1 MKDAYRDGFDYGC
14 VWSYNDFI
22 SNQPMTNKEQL
33 HQNFLKDFKELLE
46 KYDAIFQVSDIIDG
60 CVPSIVFPSYYDYE
74 NDRLAREYSILEIP
88 NYINSHQ

>member
-1 MKDAYRDGFDYGC
+1 
-14 VWSYNDFI
+14 
-22 SNQPMTNKEQL
+22 MTNKEQL

-46 KYDAIFQVSDIIDG
+46 KYDAIFQVSDIIDC

-88 NYINSHQ
+88 NYINSHR

>member
-1 MKDAYRDGFDYGC
+1 MKNKHLVLLIPSTNSLRRTE
-14 VWSYNDFI
+14 
-22 SNQPMTNKEQL
+22 MTNKEQL

-88 NYINSHQ
+88 NYINSHR